1 MSDWVSSQSLVLQAK
16 ISTIINLKNSRYE
29 KIYCDDYDAVAI

>member
-1 MSDWVSSQSLVLQAK
+1 MSDWVSSQSLVHQAK

-29 KIYCDDYDAVAI
+29 KIYCDDYGDVAI